1 MLGSLISELELPARV
16 LMKKKILLLGSK
28 VTCNIPYLYPHHTLL
43 VIFEAY
49 IHAQPEAVPGEAGH
63 QGAVQRVLLLVHC
76 QLLLLLCF
84 PAVFSFR
91 IKTYS
96 IQSIIKY
103 LSSLRNLLRC
113 MSGLYPL
120 SRGGAGRQ

>member
-16 LMKKKILLLGSK
+16 LMKKKILLLGSRL
-28 VTCNIPYLYPHHTLL
+28 TCNMPILNLNIHTIT

-49 IHAQPEAVPGEAGH
+49 VHAQPEAVPGEAGH
-63 QGAVQRVLLLVHC
+63 QGAVQRVLLLVHR

-84 PAVFSFR
+84 PAECAYHISEAYKVSLH
-91 IKTYS
+91 
-96 IQSIIKY
+96 
-103 LSSLRNLLRC
+103 LSSLRNLFRW